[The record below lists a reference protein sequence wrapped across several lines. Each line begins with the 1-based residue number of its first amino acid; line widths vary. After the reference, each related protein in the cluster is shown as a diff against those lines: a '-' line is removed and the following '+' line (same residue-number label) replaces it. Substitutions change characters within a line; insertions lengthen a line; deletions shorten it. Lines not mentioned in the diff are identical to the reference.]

1 MQIGEYHEQ
10 RPEWRTGLRL
20 SGEWV
25 GLELEVMCLD
35 GRRAAANALDSVDFG
50 AFPPPI
56 AERDGSLSSEYG
68 VEIVC
73 PPLPLEEVL
82 RDDGYIARMMQQLQL
97 ANVDEGTNGYGMHI
111 NFNVA
116 DWGDT
121 VAETVTYLLS
131 CDRQATEAAGGRL
144 LTSACNGNV
153 SFYRQDV
160 DEAPRLYA
168 NKYVPARLRTLDYTD
183 EGEEASP
190 PDILEFRAPAS
201 TLVHGNLRRAIEYVF
216 AIKNRVQQQPA
227 KWYAACL
234 LDSTLARLLHVQTH
248 STGTRLSGS
257 EPTFDVD
264 EYLSR
269 ASNLPLPEYMP
280 LLPFASN
287 GVSRSDNQAYFE
299 SALAFIHSVAEGGR
313 PWETRQAAPPVT
325 TGSSPPTQE
334 RILTGQLRSD
344 ELLSTERYF
353 NELSAAATT
362 HPEFSRSSPVGEQQ
376 VRNIP
381 SFEFYTRLDGTRVPR
396 QSRITLRDIERIQ
409 QQNLSRANVAE

>member
-50 AFPPPI
+50 LFPPPI

-131 CDRQATEAAGGRL
+131 CDRQATEAAGGRR
-144 LTSACNGNV
+144 LTSACNGTV

-168 NKYVPARLRTLDYTD
+168 SKYVPARLRTLDYTD
-183 EGEEASP
+183 AGEEVSP

-248 STGTRLSGS
+248 STGIRLLSGS

-269 ASNLPLPEYMP
+269 ASNLPLPEHMP
-280 LLPFASN
+280 PLPFLANN
-287 GVSRSDNQAYFE
+287 GVSRHDNQAYFE
-299 SALAFIHSVAEGGR
+299 SALSFIHSVAEGGR
-313 PWETRQAAPPVT
+313 PWETSQAASPVT

-334 RILTGQLRSD
+334 RIPTGQLRGSD
-344 ELLSTERYF
+344 FLSVTEYFALLD
-353 NELSAAATT
+353 AGATAIT
-362 HPEFSRSSPVGEQQ
+362 EFSGGSPVGEQQ
-376 VRNIP
+376 VGLLEGAR
-381 SFEFYTRLDGTRVPR
+381 FYTRHNGTIVLR
-396 QSRITLRDIERIQ
+396 QPRITTADLERIQ
-409 QQNLSRANVAE
+409 QQNLSR